1 MMEAPRS
8 SVETR
13 RKLHASALRAV
24 VEDGTAASVRTIT
37 QGAGITGAALYRHY
51 AGLEDLFGAV
61 FEELI
66 VPMISEKEN
75 LVAMRA
81 PVSDRVREWV
91 RCTYACFDRDQ
102 DAFTYVFLSDRPLPA
117 RHVKLAGRQSRLL
130 AELLEQGQRQGV
142 VRDMDLDL
150 ACTLFIGLLLSVPKR
165 LREGAL
171 PGPAGSYV
179 DEVARSIWMVV
190 ASEHALPA

>member
-1 MMEAPRS
+1 MSES
-8 SVETR
+8 TR
-13 RKLHASALRAV
+13 GSADTKRRLHASALRAV
-24 VEDGTAASVRTIT
+24 VGEGHVASVRTIA

-81 PVSDRVREWV
+81 PVRDRLREWV
-91 RCTYACFDRDQ
+91 RCTYACFDRDH

-117 RHVKLAGRQSRLL
+117 RHMKLAGRQSRLL
-130 AELLEQGQRQGV
+130 ADLLDQGKREGV
-142 VRDMDLDL
+142 VRDIDLDL

-165 LREGAL
+165 LRDGAL
-171 PGPAGSYV
+171 PGPASDYV
-179 DEVARSIWMVV
+179 DEVARSVWLAV
-190 ASEHALPA
+190 ASEHASLA